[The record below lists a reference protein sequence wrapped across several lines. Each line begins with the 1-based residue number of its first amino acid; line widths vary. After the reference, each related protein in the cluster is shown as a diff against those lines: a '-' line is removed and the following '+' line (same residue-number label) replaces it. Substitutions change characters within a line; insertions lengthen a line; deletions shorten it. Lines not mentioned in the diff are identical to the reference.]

1 MGRLESPEMVREK
14 PCQWSPYCTENG
26 VYLFVSLCVPIRFV
40 VAQNDHGC
48 KELSKC
54 VLFPEFASLQGVPR
68 DSPLIDFIEKPTQCL
83 RSLSLPP

>member
-1 MGRLESPEMVREK
+1 MNNLSKVAEYKINSNKLEAV
-14 PCQWSPYCTENG
+14 
-26 VYLFVSLCVPIRFV
+26 VRFV

-83 RSLSLPP
+83 QSLSLPLNIAKG